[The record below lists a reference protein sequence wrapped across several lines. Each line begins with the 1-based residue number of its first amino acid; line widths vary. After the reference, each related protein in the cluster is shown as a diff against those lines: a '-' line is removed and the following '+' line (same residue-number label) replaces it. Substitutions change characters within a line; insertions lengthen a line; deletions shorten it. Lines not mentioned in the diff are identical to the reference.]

1 MKYKTCAS
9 IAEKTPHKI
18 KQVLKIALK
27 KSDYAEVRFDFLKT
41 EQIPETL
48 EIIKKDLSKIV
59 CTLRPKTEGGRFSGN
74 EKERIAILKLI
85 AEYNPFLLDVEFNT
99 LKRNSSLAK
108 YLKST
113 KTKLL
118 VSWHDFKKTPS
129 SAELKKKMNQMSK
142 FSSNVKIVSTAK
154 STDDSTRMLELY
166 SKKGKNNLISF
177 AMGDFGRI
185 SRILCLYLGSP
196 YTYVSLGKAVAP
208 GQFSVDEIKK
218 ITNLKKINKLQ
229 LRV

>member
-1 MKYKTCAS
+1 MKYKTCVS
-9 IAEKTPHKI
+9 VAEKTPQKI
-18 KQVLKIALK
+18 NQILKLALK
-27 KSDYAEVRFDFLKT
+27 KSDYVEVRLDFLKI
-41 EQIPETL
+41 EQVPIAL
-48 EIIKKDLSKIV
+48 EIIKKDLNRIV
-59 CTLRPKTEGGRFSGN
+59 CTLRPKTEGGKFPGS
-74 EKERIAILKLI
+74 EKERISILKLI
-85 AEYNPFLLDVEFNT
+85 AEYSPFLLDIEFNT
-99 LKRNSSLAK
+99 LEKNPSLRK

-118 VSWHDFKKTPS
+118 VSWHDFKKTPNS
-129 SAELKKKMNQMSK
+129 FELKKKLNQMSK
-142 FSSNVKIVSTAK
+142 TSSNLKIVSTAK

-208 GQFSVDEIKK
+208 GQFSIDEVNK
-218 ITNLKKINKLQ
+218 IINLKNK
-229 LRV
+229 

>member
-1 MKYKTCAS
+1 MKYKTCVS
-9 IAEKTPHKI
+9 IAEKTPYKI

-27 KSDYAEVRFDFLKT
+27 KSDYAEVRFDFLKI
-41 EQIPETL
+41 EHIPEAL
-48 EIIKKDLSKIV
+48 ETIKKDLNKIV
-59 CTLRPKTEGGRFSGN
+59 CTLRPKTEGGKFPGN

-99 LKRNSSLAK
+99 LKRNTSLVR

-129 SAELKKKMNQMSK
+129 SAELKKKMNQMTK

-154 STDDSTRMLELY
+154 STNDSSRMLELY

-177 AMGDFGRI
+177 AMGDLGRI

-208 GQFSVDEIKK
+208 GQFSVDEVKK
-218 ITNLKKINKLQ
+218 ITNLKK
-229 LRV
+229 

>member
-1 MKYKTCAS
+1 MKYKTCVS
-9 IAEKTPHKI
+9 IAEKTPYKI
-18 KQVLKIALK
+18 KQTLKIALK
-27 KSDYAEVRFDFLKT
+27 KSDYAEVRFDFLKI
-41 EQIPETL
+41 EQIPEAL
-48 EIIKKDLSKIV
+48 ETIKKDLNKIV
-59 CTLRPKTEGGRFSGN
+59 CTLRPKTEGGKFPGN

-99 LKRNSSLAK
+99 LKRNSSLVR

-129 SAELKKKMNQMSK
+129 TAELKKKMNQMSK

-154 STDDSTRMLELY
+154 STNDSNRMLELY
-166 SKKGKNNLISF
+166 SKKGKNDLISF
-177 AMGDFGRI
+177 AMGDLGKI

-208 GQFSVDEIKK
+208 GQFSIDEVKK
-218 ITNLKKINKLQ
+218 ITNLKK
-229 LRV
+229 

>member
-1 MKYKTCAS
+1 MKYKTCVS
-9 IAEKTPHKI
+9 IAEKTPQKL

-27 KSDYAEVRFDFLKT
+27 KSDYVEVRFDFLKID
-41 EQIPETL
+41 QIPNAL
-48 EIIKKDLSKIV
+48 EVIKKDLNKIV
-59 CTLRPKTEGGRFSGN
+59 CTLRPKTEGGKFLGN
-74 EKERIAILKLI
+74 EKERIAIIKLI
-85 AEYNPFLLDVEFNT
+85 AEYNPFLLDIEFNT
-99 LKRNSSLAK
+99 LKKNSSLVK

-113 KTKLL
+113 KTNLL
-118 VSWHDFKKTPS
+118 VSWHDFKKTPNS
-129 SAELKKKMNQMSK
+129 TELKKKINQMSK

-196 YTYVSLGKAVAP
+196 YTYVSLGKAIAP
-208 GQFSVDEIKK
+208 GQFSVDEVKK
-218 ITNLKKINKLQ
+218 ITNLKK
-229 LRV
+229 

>member
-1 MKYKTCAS
+1 MKYKTCVS
-9 IAEKTPHKI
+9 IAEKTPYKI
-18 KQVLKIALK
+18 KQTLKIALK
-27 KSDYAEVRFDFLKT
+27 KSDYVEVRFDFLKI
-41 EQIPETL
+41 EQIPEAL
-48 EIIKKDLSKIV
+48 EIIKKDLNRIV
-59 CTLRPKTEGGRFSGN
+59 CTLRPKTEGGKFTGN

-99 LKRNSSLAK
+99 LKRNSSLVK

-129 SAELKKKMNQMSK
+129 SAELKKKMNQMIK
-142 FSSNVKIVSTAK
+142 FSSNVKIVCTAK
-154 STDDSTRMLELY
+154 STDDSNRMLELY
-166 SKKGKNNLISF
+166 SKKGKSNLISF
-177 AMGDFGRI
+177 AMGDWGRI

-196 YTYVSLGKAVAP
+196 FTYVSLGKAIAP

-218 ITNLKKINKLQ
+218 ITNLKK
-229 LRV
+229 

>member
-1 MKYKTCAS
+1 MKYKTCVS
-9 IAEKTPHKI
+9 IAEKTPYKI
-18 KQVLKIALK
+18 KQTLKIALK
-27 KSDYAEVRFDFLKT
+27 KSDYAEVRFDFLKI
-41 EQIPETL
+41 EQIPEAIEL
-48 EIIKKDLSKIV
+48 IKKDLNKIV
-59 CTLRPKTEGGRFSGN
+59 CTLRPKTEGGKFSGN

-85 AEYNPFLLDVEFNT
+85 AEYNPFLLDIEFNT
-99 LKRNSSLAK
+99 LKRNSSLRR

-154 STDDSTRMLELY
+154 STVDSSRMLELY

-196 YTYVSLGKAVAP
+196 YTYVSLGKAIAP
-208 GQFSVDEIKK
+208 GQFSVDEVKK
-218 ITNLKKINKLQ
+218 ITNLKK
-229 LRV
+229 

>member
-1 MKYKTCAS
+1 MKYKTCVS
-9 IAEKTPHKI
+9 IAEKTPYKI
-18 KQVLKIALK
+18 KQTLKIALK
-27 KSDYAEVRFDFLKT
+27 KSDYVEVRFDFLKI
-41 EQIPETL
+41 EQIPEAI

-59 CTLRPKTEGGRFSGN
+59 CTLRPKTEGGKFTGN

-85 AEYNPFLLDVEFNT
+85 AEYNPYLLDVEFNT
-99 LKRNSSLAK
+99 LKRNSSLVK

-129 SAELKKKMNQMSK
+129 SAELKKKMNQMIK
-142 FSSNVKIVSTAK
+142 FSSNVKIVCTAK
-154 STDDSTRMLELY
+154 STDDSNRMLELY
-166 SKKGKNNLISF
+166 SKKGKSNLISF
-177 AMGDFGRI
+177 AMGDLGRI

-196 YTYVSLGKAVAP
+196 FTYVSLGKAIAP

-218 ITNLKKINKLQ
+218 ITNLKK
-229 LRV
+229 

>member
-1 MKYKTCAS
+1 MKYKTCVS
-9 IAEKTPHKI
+9 VAEKTPYKI
-18 KQVLKIALK
+18 KQILKIALK
-27 KSDYAEVRFDFLKT
+27 KSDYVEVRFDFLKI
-41 EQIPETL
+41 EEVPEAL
-48 EIIKKDLSKIV
+48 ETIKRDLNKIV
-59 CTLRPKTEGGRFSGN
+59 CTLRPKTEGGKFPGN

-99 LKRNSSLAK
+99 LKRNSSLVK

-129 SAELKKKMNQMSK
+129 SVELKKKMNQMSK
-142 FSSNVKIVSTAK
+142 FSSNVKIVCTAK
-154 STDDSTRMLELY
+154 STNDSNKMLELY
-166 SKKGKNNLISF
+166 SKKGRNNLISF
-177 AMGDFGRI
+177 AMGDLGRI

-196 YTYVSLGKAVAP
+196 YTYVSLGKAIAP

-218 ITNLKKINKLQ
+218 ITNLKK
-229 LRV
+229 